1 MIGKTIIRQQ
11 NVATPFSTK
20 KFPLVKSD
28 DVIVG
33 SKTLNEVNFL
43 AIRTRYPII
52 GNNILLYE
60 ESVSLSTTG
69 VRFGVTRP
77 AQVPLA
83 TVPLIFSYM
92 NGSVQS
98 GIQAIF
104 FILTIEGIEQKVF
117 FDTGRTDLLTAT
129 SQFIPRDPIRRRKI
143 DIRFNAM
150 GEWGL
155 SHYTHYET
163 KLHLGSEYIEH
174 KFRHVVN
181 DRSVNAPFIMGS
193 SILNHFDITISVGD
207 KQALFFRKGSFDF
220 GGTIV

>member
-1 MIGKTIIRQQ
+1 MIGKKIVRYQ

-20 KFPLVKSD
+20 KFPLVKCD

-33 SKTLNEVNFL
+33 PKIVSEVNFL
-43 AIRTRYPII
+43 AMKTRYPVI
-52 GNNILLYE
+52 GNNILLCE
-60 ESVSLSTTG
+60 ETVSLSTTG
-69 VRFGVTRP
+69 VRFGVTPP

-129 SQFIPRDPIRRRKI
+129 SQFIPREPIRRRKI
-143 DIRFNAM
+143 DIRFNPM

-163 KLHLGSEYIEH
+163 KLHFGSEYIEH

-181 DRSVNAPFIMGS
+181 DRSVDAPFIIGS
-193 SILNHFDITISVGD
+193 SILNHFDIAMSVGNR
-207 KQALFFRKGSFDF
+207 QALFFRKGSFDF